1 MSDPVTTSGR
11 DERFM
16 RLALAEARRATEHG
30 DVPIGAVVALGD
42 EVIGAGCNERE
53 LRHSPLAHAEMIAIE
68 QAAAHLESW
77 RLLDTTLYVTLEPC
91 PMCAGAIVQ
100 ARIPRLVYGAT
111 DEKAGAA
118 GTLYNVCQDARLNHT
133 LEVTPG
139 VLADEAVE
147 LLRAF
152 FRARR

>member
-1 MSDPVTTSGR
+1 MSDADFTR

-16 RLALAEARRATEHG
+16 RLALAQAERAAEHG
-30 DVPIGAVVALGD
+30 DVPIGAVVVLGD
-42 EVIGAGCNERE
+42 AVIGAGGNERE
-53 LRHSPLAHAEMIAIE
+53 LRRSPLAHAEMIAIE
-68 QAAAHLESW
+68 KAAGHLGSW

-139 VLADEAVE
+139 VLADESVE
-147 LLRAF
+147 LLRGF